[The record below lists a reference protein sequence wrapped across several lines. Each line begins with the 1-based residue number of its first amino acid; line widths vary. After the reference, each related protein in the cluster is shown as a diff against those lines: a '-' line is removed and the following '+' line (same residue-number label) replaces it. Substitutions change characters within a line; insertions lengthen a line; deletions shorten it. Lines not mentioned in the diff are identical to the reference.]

1 MVGKA
6 GTLLTI
12 VGTIIGCGFLSGKEL
27 VVFFSRFGWWS
38 YIGIFCL
45 LFFFYF
51 VFKFLLGLK
60 SHVIEKISSSKLF
73 LIFNSSVCV
82 IFSAAMFASLQ
93 ESLDIILPIKI
104 FVFLVI
110 FFLCSLILKKGLKVF
125 GRINNFLVPIMILIF
140 VILLGLNFKFDFS
153 FPRTNLPFPAIFY
166 SLLYCVLNASNSSV
180 VIANLGQKLSEKE
193 KARVA
198 FFAAFVLVLIL
209 FFANSVLLENQ
220 DSLNAVMPF
229 LSIFPSWQ
237 KVVLK
242 FVIIL
247 GSLTTLFS
255 LVYNFHISLSKKS
268 KISAYFFSIVLPFAL
283 SFIGFG
289 NIVALLEPVASVLS
303 LLVLGFLFKVNL
315 SYKNQHKALTKRKNL

>member
-6 GTLLTI
+6 GALLTI
-12 VGTIIGCGFLSGKEL
+12 VGTIIGSGFLSGKEL

-38 YIGIFCL
+38 YLGIFCL

-303 LLVLGFLFKVNL
+303 LLVLGFLFKENL

>member
-1 MVGKA
+1 MANKA
-6 GTLLTI
+6 STFLTI

-27 VVFFSRFGWWS
+27 VVFFSRFGCWS
-38 YIGIFCL
+38 YLGIFCL

-60 SHVIEKISSSKLF
+60 SHVVEKISSSRLF

-82 IFSAAMFASLQ
+82 IFSAAMFASLK
-93 ESLDIILPIKI
+93 ESLDLFLPIKI
-104 FVFLVI
+104 FVFLLI

-125 GRINNFLVPIMILIF
+125 GKINNFLVPIIILIF

-268 KISAYFFSIVLPFAL
+268 KISAYFFGIVLPFAL

-303 LLVLGFLFKVNL
+303 LLVLGFLFKENL
-315 SYKNQHKALTKRKNL
+315 SNKSQHKALTKRKNL

>member
-1 MVGKA
+1 MANKA
-6 GTLLTI
+6 STFLTI

-27 VVFFSRFGWWS
+27 VVFFSRFGCWS
-38 YIGIFCL
+38 YLGIFCL
-45 LFFFYF
+45 LFFFYS

-60 SHVIEKISSSKLF
+60 SHVVEKISSSRLF

-82 IFSAAMFASLQ
+82 IFSAAMFASLK
-93 ESLDIILPIKI
+93 ESLDLFLPIKI
-104 FVFLVI
+104 FVFILI

-125 GRINNFLVPIMILIF
+125 GKINNFLVPIMMLIF
-140 VILLGLNFKFDFS
+140 VILLALNFDFDLS
-153 FPRTNLPFPAIFY
+153 FPKTNLPFPAIFY

-180 VIANLGQKLSEKE
+180 VIASLGQKLSEKE

-237 KVVLK
+237 KAVLK

-289 NIVALLEPVASVLS
+289 NIVAFLEPIASVLS
-303 LLVLGFLFKVNL
+303 LLVLGFLFKENL
-315 SYKNQHKALTKRKNL
+315 SNKSQHKALTKRKNL

>member
-1 MVGKA
+1 MANKA
-6 GTLLTI
+6 STFLTI

-27 VVFFSRFGWWS
+27 VVFFSRFGCWS
-38 YIGIFCL
+38 YLGIFCL

-60 SHVIEKISSSKLF
+60 SHVVEKISSSRLF

-82 IFSAAMFASLQ
+82 IFSAAMFASLK
-93 ESLDIILPIKI
+93 ESLDLFLPIKI
-104 FVFLVI
+104 FVFILI

-125 GRINNFLVPIMILIF
+125 GKINNFLIPIIILIF

-180 VIANLGQKLSEKE
+180 VIASLGQKLSEKE

-242 FVIIL
+242 LVIIL

-303 LLVLGFLFKVNL
+303 LLVLGFLFKENL
-315 SYKNQHKALTKRKNL
+315 SYKS

>member
-1 MVGKA
+1 MANKA
-6 GTLLTI
+6 STFLTI

-27 VVFFSRFGWWS
+27 VVFFSRFGCWS
-38 YIGIFCL
+38 YLGIFCL

-60 SHVIEKISSSKLF
+60 SHVVEKISSSKLF

-82 IFSAAMFASLQ
+82 IFSAAMFASLK
-93 ESLDIILPIKI
+93 ESLDLFFPIKI
-104 FVFLVI
+104 FVFILV

-125 GRINNFLVPIMILIF
+125 GKINNFLVPIMILIF

-289 NIVALLEPVASVLS
+289 NIIALLEPVASVLS
-303 LLVLGFLFKVNL
+303 LLVLGFLFKENL
-315 SYKNQHKALTKRKNL
+315 SNKSQHKALTKRKNL

>member
-1 MVGKA
+1 MANKA
-6 GTLLTI
+6 STFLTI

-27 VVFFSRFGWWS
+27 VVFFSRFGCWS
-38 YIGIFCL
+38 YLGIFCL

-60 SHVIEKISSSKLF
+60 SHVVEKISSSRLF

-82 IFSAAMFASLQ
+82 IFSAAMFASLK
-93 ESLDIILPIKI
+93 ESLDLFLPIKI
-104 FVFLVI
+104 FVFILI

-125 GRINNFLVPIMILIF
+125 GKINNFLVPIIILIF

-180 VIANLGQKLSEKE
+180 VIASLGQKLSEKE

-220 DSLNAVMPF
+220 DSLNVVMPF

-303 LLVLGFLFKVNL
+303 LLVLGFLFKENL
-315 SYKNQHKALTKRKNL
+315 SNKSQHKALTKRKNL

>member
-60 SHVIEKISSSKLF
+60 SHVVEKISSSKLF

-303 LLVLGFLFKVNL
+303 LLVLGFLFKENL
-315 SYKNQHKALTKRKNL
+315 SYKNQHKALIKRKNL

>member
-1 MVGKA
+1 M
-6 GTLLTI
+6 I
-12 VGTIIGCGFLSGKEL
+12 
-27 VVFFSRFGWWS
+27 
-38 YIGIFCL
+38 
-45 LFFFYF
+45 
-51 VFKFLLGLK
+51 
-60 SHVIEKISSSKLF
+60 
-73 LIFNSSVCV
+73 
-82 IFSAAMFASLQ
+82 AS
-93 ESLDIILPIKI
+93 
-104 FVFLVI
+104 
-110 FFLCSLILKKGLKVF
+110 
-125 GRINNFLVPIMILIF
+125 
-140 VILLGLNFKFDFS
+140 
-153 FPRTNLPFPAIFY
+153 
-166 SLLYCVLNASNSSV
+166 
-180 VIANLGQKLSEKE
+180 LGQKLSEKE

-303 LLVLGFLFKVNL
+303 LLVLGFLFKENL

>member
-1 MVGKA
+1 MANKA
-6 GTLLTI
+6 STFLTI

-27 VVFFSRFGWWS
+27 VVFFSRFGCWS
-38 YIGIFCL
+38 YLGIFCL

-60 SHVIEKISSSKLF
+60 SHVVEKISSSRLF

-82 IFSAAMFASLQ
+82 IFSAAMFASLK
-93 ESLDIILPIKI
+93 ESLDLFLPIKI
-104 FVFLVI
+104 FVFILI

-125 GRINNFLVPIMILIF
+125 GKINNFLVPIIILIF

-180 VIANLGQKLSEKE
+180 VIASLGQKLSEKE

-220 DSLNAVMPF
+220 DSLNVVMPF

-268 KISAYFFSIVLPFAL
+268 KISACFFSIVLPFAL

-303 LLVLGFLFKVNL
+303 LLVLGFLFKENL
-315 SYKNQHKALTKRKNL
+315 SNKSQHKALTKRKNL